1 MSLMIDL
8 HSRETLFVEVILP
21 LYIPKTYTYRVPFD
35 LNYRIEIGI
44 RVIVQFGQSKIYS
57 AIIKNIS
64 KKAPKTYEAK
74 YILDIVDDKPVVTD
88 TQITFWEW
96 IASYYMCYIGEVM
109 QAALPSALK
118 LASETKISPVESDDL
133 DRDHLTDKE
142 FLVMEALDIAKQ
154 LKVGDIVKLLGQK
167 TVFPLLKE
175 LFDKGFIHI
184 SEEVTQ
190 KYKAKTKQY
199 IRLSNL
205 YQHNFDKEELI
216 NGLNNAPKQQ
226 DALLGYLHL
235 SRSGGEISRKH
246 LMEVSRAGASSI
258 KGLIDKGIF
267 EQYEKTVSRLDRN
280 EEQLFSTFQLNEEQ
294 QNAYNSILSLF
305 TKKEVVLLH
314 GVTASGKTQVY
325 IKIIEHYIKQGQT
338 SLYLLPEIALTS
350 QITERLKIYFGDE
363 LVVYHSRFNDN
374 ERVEV
379 WEKVLNGQCKVVVGA
394 RSAIFLPFQNLGIV
408 VIDEE
413 HESSYKQFEPSPRYH
428 ARDSAIYLAHIFK
441 AKVLLGSATP
451 SIESYYNAKSN
462 KYGLVEIKN
471 RYGKATPP
479 NLEIIDIKEQS
490 RQDKM
495 ISYFSTKLM
504 EAIQGALE
512 RKEQVILF
520 QNRRGHSTFLQCKTC
535 GNVANCINCDVSMTY
550 HKSSN
555 LMHCHYCGYTE
566 TAPTICIACGSPSIV
581 SKGYGTER
589 IEEELELLL
598 PEARIGRLDFD
609 TARGKFGF
617 ERIITSFED
626 HEIDILIGT
635 QMIAKGLDF
644 DKVSV
649 IGVINADMIIN
660 FPDFRSYERAYSLF
674 SQVSG
679 RAGRRSIAGQVLI
692 QTFTP
697 DHRVLQ
703 QVVKQDYNAMFMVEI
718 KERKNFNYPPFYRMI
733 RLEVRHSDVYLCES
747 AARVLANG
755 IKEYLGHRVL
765 GPEPP
770 LVSRVRNNYLQIITL
785 KIERHDISIVKVK
798 DKLMQTILQF
808 TANKKYRS
816 IKIHI
821 DVDPL

>member
-1 MSLMIDL
+1 MIDL
-8 HSRETLFVEVILP
+8 QPRETLFVEVILP

-35 LNYRIEIGI
+35 WNDRVEVGV
-44 RVIVQFGQSKIYS
+44 RVIVQFGRSKIYS
-57 AIIKNIS
+57 AIIKSIGEQ
-64 KKAPKTYEAK
+64 PPTLYEAK
-74 YILDIVDDKPVVTD
+74 YILDIVDEKPVITEI
-88 TQITFWEW
+88 QIAFWEW
-96 IASYYMCYIGEVM
+96 IASYYMCYVGEVM

-118 LASETKISPVESDDL
+118 LASETKISAVASDDL
-133 DRDHLTDKE
+133 DRDDLSDKE
-142 FLVMEALDIAKQ
+142 FLVMEALDIAKE

-184 SEEVTQ
+184 SEEVSQ

-199 IRLSNL
+199 IRLSSL
-205 YQHNFDKEELI
+205 YQQNSDKEELI

-226 DALLGYLHL
+226 DALLGYIHL
-235 SRSGGEISRKH
+235 SRSGDEISRKQ
-246 LMEVSRAGASSI
+246 LMEVSGVGTSSI

-267 EQYEKTVSRLDRN
+267 EQYEKAVSRLDRN
-280 EEQLFSTFQLNEEQ
+280 EAQLFSTFKLSEEQ
-294 QNAYNSILSLF
+294 QSAYTSIFSLF
-305 TKKEVVLLH
+305 EKKDVVLLH

-325 IKIIEHYIKQGQT
+325 IKIIEYYIKQGQT
-338 SLYLLPEIALTS
+338 ALYLLPEIALTS

-413 HESSYKQFEPSPRYH
+413 HETSYKQFEPSPRYH
-428 ARDSAIYLAHIFK
+428 ARDSAIYLGHIFK

-471 RYGKATPP
+471 RYGEATPP
-479 NLEIIDIKEQS
+479 SLEIIDVKEES
-490 RQDKM
+490 RKDKM
-495 ISYFSTKLM
+495 VSYFSTKLM
-504 EAIQGALE
+504 EAIQGALD

-535 GNVANCINCDVSMTY
+535 GHVANCINCDVSMTY

-566 TAPTICIACGSPSIV
+566 AAPIICVACGSPSIV

-617 ERIITSFED
+617 DRVITAFED

-644 DKVSV
+644 GKVSV
-649 IGVINADMIIN
+649 IGVINADTIIN

-679 RAGRRSIAGQVLI
+679 RAGRRAIAGQVLI
-692 QTFTP
+692 QTFSP
-697 DHRVLQ
+697 DHRVLD
-703 QVVKQDYNAMFMVEI
+703 QVVKQDYDAMFMVEI
-718 KERKNFNYPPFYRMI
+718 KERKNFHYPPFYRMI

-747 AARVLANG
+747 AARVLATG
-755 IKEYLGHRVL
+755 IREYLGHRVL

-770 LVSRVRNNYLQIITL
+770 LISRVRNNYLQIITL
-785 KIERHDISIVKVK
+785 KIERDDISIIKVK
-798 DKLMQTILQF
+798 EMLMQTILHF
-808 TANKKYRS
+808 ATDKKYRS
-816 IKIHI
+816 VKIHI